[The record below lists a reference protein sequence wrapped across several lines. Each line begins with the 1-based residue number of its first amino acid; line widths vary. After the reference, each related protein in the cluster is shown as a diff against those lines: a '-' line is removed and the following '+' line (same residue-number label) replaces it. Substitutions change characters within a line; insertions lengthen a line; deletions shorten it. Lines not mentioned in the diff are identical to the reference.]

1 MMITFS
7 TDFFYTYI
15 NQFFWPFV
23 RILALFSIAP
33 FFAEKQIPKKSKIAL
48 ALLLT
53 VLISAAIPLPQI
65 PIFSVIG
72 CWILIQQIL
81 IGLLMGL
88 TMHIAFAIVRYAGE
102 VLGMQM
108 GLSFALFVDPAA
120 GPNMP
125 IIARFFNLLLLLL
138 FLSFDIHLWLLSLL
152 ADSFQLIPIQSL
164 SLNSQSF
171 ILVAQ
176 TAGIIFYYGLLLAL
190 PILAVLLI
198 INISLGILNR
208 MTPQLSIFVVGFPL
222 TLLIGIY
229 LLPLTTSI
237 ITKYAEKIF
246 NDILS
251 QLSLIL
257 LTLAGK

>member
-1 MMITFS
+1 M
-7 TDFFYTYI
+7 
-15 NQFFWPFV
+15 
-23 RILALFSIAP
+23 
-33 FFAEKQIPKKSKIAL
+33 
-48 ALLLT
+48 
-53 VLISAAIPLPQI
+53 
-65 PIFSVIG
+65 
-72 CWILIQQIL
+72 
-81 IGLLMGL
+81 
-88 TMHIAFAIVRYAGE
+88 
-102 VLGMQM
+102 
-108 GLSFALFVDPAA
+108 
-120 GPNMP
+120 
-125 IIARFFNLLLLLL
+125 
-138 FLSFDIHLWLLSLL
+138 
-152 ADSFQLIPIQSL
+152 ADSFQLIPIQSI

-190 PILAVLLI
+190 PILTLLLI

-229 LLPLTTSI
+229 LLPLLTTI

>member
-1 MMITFS
+1 MITFS
-7 TDFFYTYI
+7 TDFFYSYI

-23 RILALFSIAP
+23 RVLALFSIAP
-33 FFAEKQIPKKSKIAL
+33 FFGEKQIPKKSKIVL
-48 ALLLT
+48 ALLIT
-53 VLISAAIPLPQI
+53 ILISAAIPLPQI
-65 PIFSVIG
+65 PLFSVMG
-72 CWILIQQIL
+72 CWILIQQVL

-88 TMHIAFAIVRYAGE
+88 TMQIAFAIVRYAGE

-138 FLSFDIHLWLLSLL
+138 FLSFDIHLLLLSLL

-164 SLNSQSF
+164 ALNSQSF

-176 TAGIIFYYGLLLAL
+176 SAGIIFYYGLLLAL
-190 PILAVLLI
+190 PILTLLLI

-229 LLPLTTSI
+229 LLPLLTTI

-251 QLSLIL
+251 QLSMIL

>member
-1 MMITFS
+1 
-7 TDFFYTYI
+7 
-15 NQFFWPFV
+15 
-23 RILALFSIAP
+23 
-33 FFAEKQIPKKSKIAL
+33 
-48 ALLLT
+48 
-53 VLISAAIPLPQI
+53 
-65 PIFSVIG
+65 
-72 CWILIQQIL
+72 
-81 IGLLMGL
+81 
-88 TMHIAFAIVRYAGE
+88 
-102 VLGMQM
+102 M

-125 IIARFFNLLLLLL
+125 NIARFFNLSLLLL

-152 ADSFQLIPIQSL
+152 ADSFQLIPIQSI

-190 PILAVLLI
+190 PILTLLLI

-229 LLPLTTSI
+229 LLPLLTTI